1 MTFANHMNVC
11 PYRRRAVPVQ
21 NVAEPPRLRLDSAL
35 SGAHRAMSAHNYLLL
50 RGPLPVEAPRPG
62 LLLVGTQDIH
72 GQARHPDGRE
82 EREGDLVVPCELKHE
97 QSGGDGRA
105 EERAEDRRGAHLR
118 PARGERARETACSKR
133 SARPAVARSQR
144 EGGRTTAYCA
154 SDATGRPV
162 CDSSSWKPAP
172 RVDPK
177 KSDGARM
184 PPWGPGGLAQSAAT
198 ARRSGTGGNGG
209 GGDARTIRPEPR
221 QEAVRDILS
230 KQIDQS
236 STTESLYVCR
246 APHRAAVSSR
256 AVQRRARGAPT
267 GRFRGTGGYR

>member
-1 MTFANHMNVC
+1 
-11 PYRRRAVPVQ
+11 
-21 NVAEPPRLRLDSAL
+21 
-35 SGAHRAMSAHNYLLL
+35 
-50 RGPLPVEAPRPG
+50 
-62 LLLVGTQDIH
+62 
-72 GQARHPDGRE
+72 
-82 EREGDLVVPCELKHE
+82 
-97 QSGGDGRA
+97 
-105 EERAEDRRGAHLR
+105 
-118 PARGERARETACSKR
+118 
-133 SARPAVARSQR
+133 
-144 EGGRTTAYCA
+144 
-154 SDATGRPV
+154 
-162 CDSSSWKPAP
+162 
-172 RVDPK
+172 
-177 KSDGARM
+177 
-184 PPWGPGGLAQSAAT
+184 LAQSAAT